1 MNGKD
6 LSVLPVLWFFSF
18 LLVVGRMMFQFPR
31 ANLKKTGVA
40 QTPIFSDDQQMHL
53 PQQPPN
59 SNFVQTH
66 NELSSQ
72 KE

>member
-1 MNGKD
+1 MVLQFSSCWENDVSVSSSEFEKD
-6 LSVLPVLWFFSF
+6 GSRTDADF
-18 LLVVGRMMFQFPR
+18 
-31 ANLKKTGVA
+31 
-40 QTPIFSDDQQMHL
+40 FSDDQQMHL

-66 NELSSQ
+66 NQLSSQ